1 MRTRTVSQICFV
13 LILMLLAG
21 SIVSSQGPAVDQL
34 VWMAGCWR
42 LESAARVV
50 DEMWMAPA
58 GGVMLGAGRTVING
72 RAVEHEFM
80 QIREEGG
87 RVAFI
92 ARPSG
97 QAEASFAAITIG
109 EREVVFENPAHDFP
123 QRVIYRR
130 DGTGLTGRIEGTQN
144 GKPRSAEFP
153 MRRVACPS

>member
-1 MRTRTVSQICFV
+1 MPTHGTDVRRLV
-13 LILMLLAG
+13 LLTLLAG
-21 SIVSSQGPAVDQL
+21 SPAWSQTPVVDQL
-34 VWMAGCWR
+34 AWMAGCWR
-42 LESAARVV
+42 LESPSRVV

-58 GGVMLGAGRTVING
+58 GGVMLGTGRTVVKG

-80 QIREEGG
+80 QIREDGG
-87 RVAFI
+87 RIAFI

-97 QAEASFAAITIG
+97 QAEASFALVRSS

-130 DGTGLTGRIEGTQN
+130 DDAGLTGRIEGTQS